1 MSHTLAGKNI
11 LVIGGSSG
19 IGFSIV
25 QQLAVQKANIFVANR
40 HQSSALS
47 ELGVLF
53 LPLDVTHF
61 EATALAALPDT
72 LHGVVY
78 CPGTINLKPFNRL
91 TISDFQKDFQVNVLG
106 AVQVLQTILPQLK
119 KEGASV
125 VLFSTVAATLGM
137 GFHASVAVSKA
148 GVEGLTKSLA
158 AEFATAKIRF
168 NCIAPSLTDTP
179 LAGNLLSTPE
189 KREAADKR
197 HPLGRIGTPEELAQA
212 AIFLL
217 SPQSSWITGQVWNI
231 DGGMSAIK

>member
-1 MSHTLAGKNI
+1 
-11 LVIGGSSG
+11 
-19 IGFSIV
+19 
-25 QQLAVQKANIFVANR
+25 
-40 HQSSALS
+40 
-47 ELGVLF
+47 
-53 LPLDVTHF
+53 
-61 EATALAALPDT
+61 
-72 LHGVVY
+72 VY